1 MYVVDQH
8 QQAQANVRDSLIR
21 ASYYNI
27 NMDSPACFKW
37 QCCLCQAGEGFSI
50 MDQTLKEKSL
60 SEQNLDVKFSP
71 NLQLFTQTLISSNLL
86 SSLPPS
92 FPPSFSLPTHS

>member
-27 NMDSPACFKW
+27 NMDSPACFK
-37 QCCLCQAGEGFSI
+37 
-50 MDQTLKEKSL
+50 
-60 SEQNLDVKFSP
+60 
-71 NLQLFTQTLISSNLL
+71 
-86 SSLPPS
+86 
-92 FPPSFSLPTHS
+92 